1 MRVIEEIDRMYDE
14 IIDNLTISILELRKK
29 FKDNDWVSFFEKNF
43 ANIWQNLYYIVQ
55 LKWKRGIDMIDEKIL
70 LTANDIL
77 EKEFKID
84 ARGYRPQEVDKFL
97 DIIIR
102 DYTEYDK
109 LLHRYETELKSVLA
123 ENAKLKSELRNLRS
137 TLSVAES
144 NGGQTNLDI
153 LRRLS
158 ELEKIVYGDE

>member
-1 MRVIEEIDRMYDE
+1 MLEGVKMYNE
-14 IIDNLTISILELRKK
+14 KIYLTPGEILEH
-29 FKDNDWVSFFEKNF
+29 D
-43 ANIWQNLYYIVQ
+43 
-55 LKWKRGIDMIDEKIL
+55 
-70 LTANDIL
+70 
-77 EKEFKID
+77 FKID